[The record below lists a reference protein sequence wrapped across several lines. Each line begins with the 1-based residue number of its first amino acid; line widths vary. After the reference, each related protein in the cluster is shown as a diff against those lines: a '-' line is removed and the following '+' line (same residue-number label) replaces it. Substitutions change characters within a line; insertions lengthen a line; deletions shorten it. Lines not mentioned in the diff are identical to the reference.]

1 MIHQFMKRSIMLGLL
16 AIILILARPITSQAD
31 PLVLAGFDL
40 FQTQP
45 GTQVNLNPVGLG
57 TQPFI
62 GVPLGT
68 FDFGMGP
75 VAVFNTDTIV
85 QRLEDATPSNP
96 TIPLEVVALQLM
108 SVNQFTLGG
117 NTGFLFVTLQSVRG
131 GPTST
136 GTMTIT
142 FGPEGGTFDSTLN
155 IAFDMR
161 FGSLDGPILFSD
173 TLVLMANDVLW
184 SHFPPA
190 GAVIIPGVNDLNSLF
205 PVGTFA
211 EVKIDQDGT
220 KHEVATASVPE
231 PATISLLALGIAG
244 VAARVFKRPGCKQD

>member
-1 MIHQFMKRSIMLGLL
+1 MKYQLMKRSIMLGLVAL
-16 AIILILARPITSQAD
+16 IMILARPIASQAD

-40 FQTQP
+40 FQTEP
-45 GTQVNLNPVGLG
+45 GTRVNLEPVGLG

-85 QRLEDATPSNP
+85 QRLEDATPANP

-117 NTGFLFVTLQSVRG
+117 DTGFLFVTLQSVRG

-142 FGPEGGTFDSTLN
+142 FSGEGGTFDSTLN

-173 TLVLMANDVLW
+173 TLVLVAHDVLW
-184 SHFPPA
+184 SHIPAA
-190 GAVIIPGVNDLNSLF
+190 GAVIIPGVNDVNSLF
-205 PVGTFA
+205 PVGSFE

-220 KHEVATASVPE
+220 KHEVSSATVPE
-231 PATISLLALGIAG
+231 PATISLLAIGIAG
-244 VAARVFKRPGCKQD
+244 VAARVFKRRGCKQD